1 MAEINLKKLTAGSS
15 GPTEID
21 VNFNG
26 TLEGQADTTIPIEV
40 NLTDGVN
47 PVTPTSVALTGNDLD
62 IVIPAPVVPS
72 GILFKTIIPTQ
83 YTSYRTGD
91 EGWRVQNNWFDYTP
105 PIAPKVISELDYT
118 SANFFNVLESPL
130 IVNGVSSTTRFVDVN
145 GIQAFSSTG
154 NANLV
159 VIDKLTGLMYAN
171 NISTLRNWDVTIDDA
186 LAYSITVNSILY
198 DDWFLTSKQ
207 EILSIFHDYA
217 GIGAQIDTLTSV
229 DLFPVLSAID
239 TVWCATTYANLTTAA
254 HRYQRNVRGISAIG
268 KTADVN
274 GRIYVR
280 NARNLITAP

>member
-62 IVIPAPVVPS
+62 IVIPAPVVAS

-91 EGWRVQNNWFDYTP
+91 EGWRVQNNWYDYTP
-105 PIAPKVISELDYT
+105 PTAPKVISELDYT
-118 SANFFNVLESPL
+118 SSSFFNVLKSPL
-130 IVNGVSSTTRFVDVN
+130 TVGSVTNTTRFVDINGVQVFSAVN
-145 GIQAFSSTG
+145 

-159 VIDKLTGLMYAN
+159 VIDKLTGLMYVR
-171 NISTLRNWDVTIDDA
+171 NIDTLRNWNVTIDDA

-207 EILSIFHDYA
+207 EVLSIFHDYA
-217 GIGAQIDTLTSV
+217 GISPQIDTLTSV
-229 DLFPVLSAID
+229 DLFPILSAID

>member
-1 MAEINLKKLTAGSS
+1 MAEIIIKKLTAGVS
-15 GPTEID
+15 EID

-26 TLEGQADTTIPIEV
+26 NLEGQANTLIPLNV
-40 NLTDGVN
+40 NLTDSLGN
-47 PVTPTSVALTGNDLD
+47 VTPTSVALTGNDLD
-62 IVIPAPVVPS
+62 IVIPDAIVPS
-72 GILFKTIIPTQ
+72 GVLFKTIEPTQ

-105 PIAPKVISELDYT
+105 PVAPKAVAELDMT
-118 SANFFNVLESPL
+118 STSFFNVLESPL
-130 IVNGVSSTTRFVDVN
+130 IVNGVSSTTRFVDINGVQVFSAVN
-145 GIQAFSSTG
+145 

-159 VIDKLTGLMYAN
+159 VIDKLTGLMYAR
-171 NISTLRNWDVTIDDA
+171 NIGTLRNWDVTIDDA

-207 EILSIFHDYA
+207 EVLSIFHDYA
-217 GIGAQIDTLTSV
+217 GIGAQIDTLTSI

-239 TVWCATTYANLTTAA
+239 TVWCATTYANSTTAA
-254 HRYQRNVRGISAIG
+254 HRYQRNVRGISSIG

>member
-1 MAEINLKKLTAGSS
+1 MAEIIIKKLTAGVS
-15 GPTEID
+15 EID

-26 TLEGQADTTIPIEV
+26 NLEGQANTLIPLNV
-40 NLTDGVN
+40 NLTDSLGN
-47 PVTPTSVALTGNDLD
+47 VTPTSVALTGNDLD
-62 IVIPAPVVPS
+62 IVIPDAIVPS
-72 GILFKTIIPTQ
+72 GVLFKTIEPTQ

-105 PIAPKVISELDYT
+105 PVAPKAVAELDMT
-118 SANFFNVLESPL
+118 STSFFNVLESPL
-130 IVNGVSSTTRFVDVN
+130 IVNGVSSTTRFVDINGVQVFSAVN
-145 GIQAFSSTG
+145 

-159 VIDKLTGLMYAN
+159 VIDKLTGLMYAR
-171 NISTLRNWDVTIDDA
+171 NIGTLRNWDVTIDDA

-207 EILSIFHDYA
+207 EVLSIFHDYA
-217 GIGAQIDTLTSV
+217 GIGAQIDTLTSI

-239 TVWCATTYANLTTAA
+239 TVWCATTYANATTTA
-254 HRYQRNVRGISAIG
+254 HRYQRNVRGISSIG